1 MIKWPS
7 SKWIMNLF
15 LILTILILIFI
26 FLFNASRRFLIFI
39 VILFISIYL
48 QFWRRHKEGKESGKG
63 KFIIFPKYVKKK
75 VNELNKE
82 QLNLLHSLVEL
93 QKKFALYYSFFVL
106 FATIFVWSL
115 IELDKFYGIW
125 KFLFFIIFIP
135 PSLII
140 ANKFVYPIRKL
151 QFELFARQNLT
162 INFYNN
168 PLWKRIIFIII
179 AIILIVAY
187 FLGFMFLVKIERYN
201 LLFPYIL
208 VLFEAI
214 LILWYVLSLKKERIL
229 NKLVKELRTFPS
241 YHPQIL
247 NQQ

>member
-15 LILTILILIFI
+15 LILTILILIFN
-26 FLFNASRRFLIFI
+26 FLLNASRGFLIFI
-39 VILFISIYL
+39 VIVSFILIYL
-48 QFWRRHKEGKESGKG
+48 QFWRMYKEGKEIGKG
-63 KFIIFPKYVKKK
+63 KRIFPKHVKKI
-75 VNELNKE
+75 NELNKE

-125 KFLFFIIFIP
+125 KFLFFIIVIP
-135 PSLII
+135 PALII